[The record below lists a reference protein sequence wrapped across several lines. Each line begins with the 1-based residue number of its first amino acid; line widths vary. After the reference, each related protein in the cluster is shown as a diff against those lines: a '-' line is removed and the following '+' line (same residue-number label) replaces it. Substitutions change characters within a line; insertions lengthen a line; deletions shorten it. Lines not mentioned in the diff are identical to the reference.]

1 MITTTYLTT
10 YVRDVI
16 AWIKE
21 AFTLAFD
28 GNFESLTIGQ
38 FIFLILLL
46 FAVLGAIF
54 DWTPIK
60 KATR

>member
-54 DWTPIK
+54 D
-60 KATR
+60 